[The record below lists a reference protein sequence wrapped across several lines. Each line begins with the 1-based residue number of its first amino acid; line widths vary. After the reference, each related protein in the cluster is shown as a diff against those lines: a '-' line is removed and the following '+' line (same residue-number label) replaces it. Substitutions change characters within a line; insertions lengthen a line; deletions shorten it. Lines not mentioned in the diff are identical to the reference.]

1 MKEDSFNDLENAR
14 RYLRGNCS
22 YLLFGTAFWA
32 IIIGIVLVVL
42 S

>member
-14 RYLRGNCS
+14 RYLRGNFS
-22 YLLFGTAFWA
+22 ALLFGAAIWA
-32 IIIGIVLVVL
+32 IAIGIALVVL